1 MDNRYDGG
9 YFWQGDKV
17 RLRPVRSQD
26 WEMWYQEATDTEGI
40 RLTNLGV
47 ALPASP
53 EMAPAWTEKYADCR
67 DPDGFII
74 YSIETLAGELVGGIT
89 LHSRDDKN
97 GKFSFGVRIY
107 RPHRQRG
114 YGEEAV
120 RILLRYGFH
129 ERRYQKAN
137 SACLE
142 ISEESIGLHRKL
154 GFKEEGR
161 RRRSV
166 YMDGRY
172 YDDIL
177 FGMTREEF
185 DEIEGGPQQATVEE
199 VKDQDTEDHSEQAI
213 EDQAQDVD
221 VETRV
226 PRRPHRAV
234 RRIDLNPGSGFSFSS
249 VMIADDY
256 VITSHHAG
264 YQAEEGVWPGGVEE
278 QTVQCFRNLRR
289 TLEVAGATLDD
300 VVRTTVLLRNAGDFP
315 KMNEVY
321 RRQFTRG
328 YPATTTMMTDFLDWE
343 CLVQVDAVAY
353 RPG

>member
-1 MDNRYDGG
+1 MDYRYDGG
-9 YFWQGDKV
+9 YFWQGDKI

-26 WEMWYQEATDTEGI
+26 WEAIYQEATDTQGI
-40 RLTNLGV
+40 RLMNLGV
-47 ALPASP
+47 ELPASP
-53 EMAPAWTEKYADCR
+53 EMAQAWTEKYADCK
-67 DPDGFII
+67 DTDGFII

-114 YGEEAV
+114 YAEEAV

-142 ISEESIGLHRKL
+142 INEESIRLHRKL
-154 GFKEEGR
+154 GFTEEGR

-177 FGMTREEF
+177 FGLTREEF
-185 DEIEGGPQQATVEE
+185 DEMEQGPHQAGAKE
-199 VKDQDTEDHSEQAI
+199 VDKQGS
-213 EDQAQDVD
+213 EDQNAQGLEDQIRGID
-221 VETRV
+221 MRDDAS
-226 PRRPHRAV
+226 HRSHTTV
-234 RRIDLNPGSGFSFSS
+234 RRIDLNSGSGFAFSS
-249 VMIADDY
+249 CVVAGDY
-256 VITSHHAG
+256 IFTSHHAG
-264 YQAEEGVWPGGVEE
+264 FRAEEGVWPGGVEE
-278 QTVQCFRNLRR
+278 QTEQCFRNLRR
-289 TLEVAGATLDD
+289 TLGAAGAALDD

-321 RRQFTRG
+321 RRQFTQG
-328 YPATTTMMTDFLDWE
+328 YPARTTMMTEFLDWE
-343 CLVQVDAVAY
+343 CLVQVEAVAY